1 MVVTR
6 KVEDQTRNGDLL
18 LEIQNMGEGMPAKRQ
33 HIRCMSYKLPAKN
46 KRRKEKWRK
55 LRS

>member
-1 MVVTR
+1 MVVMR
-6 KVEDQTRNGDLL
+6 KVGDQGDLL
-18 LEIQNMGEGMPAKRQ
+18 LEIQKVGEEMSAGRQ
-33 HIRCMSYKLPAKN
+33 HIRRMPYKLSAKD

>member
-1 MVVTR
+1 MAVMR
-6 KVEDQTRNGDLL
+6 KVGDQGDLL
-18 LEIQNMGEGMPAKRQ
+18 LEIQNMGEEMPAKRQ
-33 HIRCMSYKLPAKN
+33 HIRRMPYKLPAKD